1 MDTDKL
7 LYFST
12 GDGANLSGEAYIV
25 PLSRFR
31 EAHPVSS
38 TTLDLIFDS
47 SHGDRDYVRLTIA
60 SNTHKAVM
68 DAINRVV
75 DSGTRNFGYGKACV
89 IICDKDNDKFCTTD
103 ITDCVI
109 YLGRSSSGFNAQN
122 ITGTSK
128 VLVNTTG
135 GNFDSSSL
143 ASVHDSTDATVNLYY
158 ASQVGTD
165 ITSTTVLAAET
176 EAASGSSVTLTVD
189 TVAATADAFVD
200 EKVYKSDGTLFG
212 TCTARNSA
220 TELVFSGGLSS
231 AITNDDVLY
240 TGTRYYV
247 LKAVSVPVGQTLILD
262 DNEVNFN
269 SIDYSLYIT
278 LGAGSIDLITRQ

>member
-1 MDTDKL
+1 MILDKL
-7 LYFST
+7 MYFAT
-12 GDGANLSGEAYIV
+12 GDGANLSGEAYFA
-25 PLSRFR
+25 PLSRFK
-31 EAHPVSS
+31 ASHPVSS
-38 TTLDLIFDS
+38 TTLDLIFDD
-47 SHGDRDYVRLTIA
+47 GRGNFDTVRLTIA
-60 SNTHKAVM
+60 SNTHRTVLNAISQVM
-68 DAINRVV
+68 NADHPSIGIVC
-75 DSGTRNFGYGKACV
+75 DS
-89 IICDKDNDKFCTTD
+89 DNSIFCNSN

-122 ITGTSK
+122 ITGVSK

-135 GNFDSSSL
+135 GNFDSLSL
-143 ASVHDSTDATVNLYY
+143 ASVHTSTNATVNLYY

-189 TVAATADAFVD
+189 TIDATVDAFLN

-262 DNEVNFN
+262 RDDISFN
-269 SIDYSLYIT
+269 GIDYSLYIT

>member
-1 MDTDKL
+1 MILDKL
-7 LYFST
+7 MYFAT
-12 GDGANLSGEAYIV
+12 GDGANLSGEAYVV
-25 PLSRFR
+25 PSNRFR
-31 EAHPVSS
+31 GAHPVSS
-38 TTLDLIFDS
+38 TILDLVFDS
-47 SHGDRDYVRLTIA
+47 DYGDKDYVRLTIA
-60 SNTHKAVM
+60 SNTHKLVLNSISG
-68 DAINRVV
+68 AINSATGGLRV
-75 DSGTRNFGYGKACV
+75 
-89 IICDKDNDKFCTTD
+89 ICDSDNSIFCNSN

-109 YLGRSSSGFNAQN
+109 YLGRSSSDFNAQN

-135 GNFDSSSL
+135 GNFDSLSL
-143 ASVHDSTDATVNLYY
+143 ASVHDSTAASVGLYY

-189 TVAATADAFVD
+189 TVAATADAFLN

-231 AITNDDVLY
+231 AITNNDVLY

-262 DNEVNFN
+262 SNEVNFN

>member
-1 MDTDKL
+1 MILDKFM
-7 LYFST
+7 YFAT
-12 GDGANLSGEAYIV
+12 GDGANLSSEAYTV
-25 PLSRFR
+25 AASNFVGG
-31 EAHPVSS
+31 HPVSS
-38 TTLDLIFDS
+38 TVLDLMFDNG
-47 SHGDRDYVRLTIA
+47 HGHFDTVRLTIA
-60 SNTHKAVM
+60 SNTHKVVLGSISALLADPVYTMAV
-68 DAINRVV
+68 
-75 DSGTRNFGYGKACV
+75 
-89 IICDKDNDKFCTTD
+89 ICDADNSVFCNSNV
-103 ITDCVI
+103 TDCVI
-109 YLGRSSSGFNAQN
+109 YLGESSSSFNAQN

-128 VLVNTTG
+128 TLVNTTG
-135 GNFDSSSL
+135 GNFDSLSL
-143 ASVHDSTDATVNLYY
+143 ASVHDSTDATVKLYY

-189 TVAATADAFVD
+189 TVAATADAFLN

-212 TCTARNSA
+212 TCTTRNSA

-247 LKAVSVPVGQTLILD
+247 LKAVSVPVGKTLMLD
-262 DNEVNFN
+262 HDDISFN
-269 SIDYSLYIT
+269 SVDYNLYIT